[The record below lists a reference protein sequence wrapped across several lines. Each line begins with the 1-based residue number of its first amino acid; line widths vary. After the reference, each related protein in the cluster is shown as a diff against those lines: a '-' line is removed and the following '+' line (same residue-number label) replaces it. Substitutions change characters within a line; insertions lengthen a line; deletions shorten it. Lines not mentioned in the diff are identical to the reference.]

1 MEKRKIAMMLR
12 EYVVNDFET
21 SDHMVVLLKTIN
33 VTTRVYTLGL
43 NDNDF
48 CWQSKYY
55 FYFKNK
61 LKQTTIHEKSTKGA
75 FIIHIYTYLYIFILF
90 CLGGSFVCFPGK
102 WNYKWQSGHICKI
115 FVTQKWHVAWGWHSS
130 FKGHRGRKT

>member
-1 MEKRKIAMMLR
+1 MKLNQEAQMEKRKIAMMLR

-48 CWQSKYY
+48 C
-55 FYFKNK
+55 
-61 LKQTTIHEKSTKGA
+61 
-75 FIIHIYTYLYIFILF
+75 
-90 CLGGSFVCFPGK
+90 
-102 WNYKWQSGHICKI
+102 
-115 FVTQKWHVAWGWHSS
+115 
-130 FKGHRGRKT
+130 